1 MKFALK
7 LAAGC
12 AILIAAPASAQIL
25 GGGGGAGG
33 SLGGSLGGAG
43 GNIGGNLG
51 GSGGLNGGL
60 GGVNGGLSG
69 RLGADTGLSG
79 PSGRFDVSRSVA
91 LNAST
96 AASVEP
102 GTIVTDA
109 SGRAIGT
116 VQTVRASARGAIDN
130 VVVRVGNR
138 MASLPVANFGVS
150 GDVLVSGMTRAE
162 LVRASRQQQ
171 AAAPSPSR
179 ARSGRTARGVDEQ

>member
-12 AILIAAPASAQIL
+12 TILVAAPVSAQIL

-43 GNIGGNLG
+43 GNLGGSGALG
-51 GSGGLNGGL
+51 GSGGLGGL
-60 GGVNGGLSG
+60 NGGLSG
-69 RLGADTGLSG
+69 RLGADTGLSS
-79 PSGRFDVSRSVA
+79 PSGRFDVSQSVA

-96 AASVEP
+96 SATVEP

-109 SGRAIGT
+109 HGRAIGT
-116 VQTVRASARGAIDN
+116 VQAVRNTAAGAVQN

-138 MASLPVANFGVS
+138 LASLPAANFGVS

-171 AAAPSPSR
+171 AAGPAPAR
-179 ARSGRTARGVDEQ
+179 ARSDRPTRNVDER